1 MSQKISSVYD
11 FKTTTIQN
19 KPFDFADLKGKVI
32 LVTNTASHCG
42 FTPQLKSFEALRQ
55 KYKDAGLVIVGFPS
69 NSFNMSEAYADSQI
83 EVICQRNHGVTIPM
97 MTLSEVN
104 GSNENALF
112 AFLKEAAPGLFGTK
126 MIKWNFTKFLIDRNG
141 DIVGRFGSTTTPESI
156 EAEVKKL
163 LDA

>member
-1 MSQKISSVYD
+1 MAEKIASVYD
-11 FKTTTIQN
+11 FKTTTLQN

-42 FTPQLKSFEALRQ
+42 FTPQLKSFEALHQ

-69 NSFNMSEAYADSQI
+69 NSFNQEEAEDSQI
-83 EVICQRNHGVTIPM
+83 EVICQRNHGVTFPM

-104 GSNENALF
+104 GSNENVLF
-112 AFLKEAAPGLFGTK
+112 AYLKEAAPGLFGTK

-141 DIVGRFGSTTTPESI
+141 NVVGRFGSTTTPESM